1 MDFHFGAVLARLLTA
16 VALGALVGFERE
28 VRQKPAGLRTHMM
41 VALGSAAFTV
51 ATLGIDTGTD
61 PSRIVQGIATGIGFL
76 GAGSIMQRNGNIE
89 GLTTA
94 AGIWVVG
101 AVGVSCGIGEY
112 ATGIVT
118 AVVSALTLSLVGK
131 MEPKITGKE

>member
-1 MDFHFGAVLARLLTA
+1 
-16 VALGALVGFERE
+16 
-28 VRQKPAGLRTHMM
+28 M

-51 ATLGIDTGTD
+51 TTLGLDGQVD

-76 GAGSIMQRNGNIE
+76 GAGSILRRNGEVE

-101 AVGVSCGIGEY
+101 AIGVACGIGEY
-112 ATGIVT
+112 FV
-118 AVVSALTLSLVGK
+118 AVVAAVLSALTLAFVGK
-131 MEPKITGKE
+131 LEAKITPAPKPSEE